1 MTRIKSLALKEG
13 EGSWK
18 EAASQ
23 VGLSLGPR
31 QGDPM
36 VEGRRGGGE
45 GEGTSAA
52 PQAPAQLTP
61 CKARLVGEGERE
73 QGVESGLE
81 GGAGGVVSRGTTEN
95 EHQPLLQ

>member
-1 MTRIKSLALKEG
+1 MFGVYVVWCFYVLSNHSSHDKVQKIEIGREKAFFLKCSPLYLLYREMTRIKSLALKEG

-36 VEGRRGGGE
+36 VEGGRGGGE

-52 PQAPAQLTP
+52 P
-61 CKARLVGEGERE
+61 
-73 QGVESGLE
+73 
-81 GGAGGVVSRGTTEN
+81 
-95 EHQPLLQ
+95 